1 MAAGNGS
8 IATRIALPDIAA
20 LLVGQAETACA
31 GASLGRLPYL
41 PYCPTYGANS
51 LQVYALST
59 YLSIS
64 IYIGR
69 VGRTGKPTACRA
81 ASLSLPYL
89 PYLLYRWGKP
99 PKQCLKRSKFE
110 SKKLT

>member
-1 MAAGNGS
+1 MDAGNGS

-31 GASLGRLPYL
+31 GTGLGTLPHL

-69 VGRTGKPTACRA
+69 VGRTGKPTACA
-81 ASLSLPYL
+81 GTSLSLPYL
-89 PYLLYRWGKP
+89 PYLPYTLPLSTG
-99 PKQCLKRSKFE
+99 
-110 SKKLT
+110 

>member
-1 MAAGNGS
+1 MAEGNGS
-8 IATRIALPDIAA
+8 IATRIALPDTTA
-20 LLVGQAETACA
+20 LLVGQAETGCA
-31 GASLGRLPYL
+31 GTSLGVLPHL

-69 VGRTGKPTACRA
+69 VGRTGKPTACA
-81 ASLSLPYL
+81 GTSLSLTYL

-99 PKQCLKRSKFE
+99 PNQCLKRSKFE
-110 SKKLT
+110 